1 VTDTHAPELE
11 PRLRLTVGFG
21 TDRGL
26 RRELNE
32 DSFLAQD
39 PVFMVADGMGGHEA
53 GEVASQLCVQTLREA
68 AMLAP
73 GTHAA
78 TAQDIQHVIEDADW
92 RIRDATGARAGTT
105 LSGAVL
111 IEISSVPYWLVANVG
126 DSRTYRLSQGGRLTQ
141 ISVDHSEVRELVDA
155 GQITAEEALTHPRRH
170 VVTRALGT
178 GEDAEADFWLL
189 PVEDGDRLLVC
200 SDGLT
205 SELRDPEIHRLL
217 ASRAHPQDA
226 VEALIDAAIHAGGR
240 DNITVIVVDA
250 QDAAD
255 ELGFRET
262 APRLVPEEDT
272 LDRDGA
278 AGQRS
283 AGAQRT
289 GEQRTE
295 EQGAEEPHAEQP
307 AGEQATGDRAIDG
320 GPSDGA
326 PERDGPAG
334 GRTPDAEPG
343 DARGNA

>member
-1 VTDTHAPELE
+1 MTDTHAPDLE

-53 GEVASQLCVQTLREA
+53 GEVASQLCVQTLRDA

-73 GTHAA
+73 GTHGA
-78 TAQDIQHVIEDADW
+78 TAQDIQHVIEQADW
-92 RIRDATGARAGTT
+92 RIREATGARAGTT

-126 DSRTYRLSQGGRLTQ
+126 DSRTYRLSRGGRLTQ

-155 GQITAEEALTHPRRH
+155 GEITAEEALTHPRRH

-205 SELRDPEIHRLL
+205 SELRDADIHCLL

-226 VEALIDAAIHAGGR
+226 VESLIDAAVHAGGR

-255 ELGFRET
+255 ELGFPET
-262 APRLVPEEDT
+262 APRLTPDQDT
-272 LDRDGA
+272 LDR
-278 AGQRS
+278 
-283 AGAQRT
+283 
-289 GEQRTE
+289 E
-295 EQGAEEPHAEQP
+295 
-307 AGEQATGDRAIDG
+307 AGEQAAG
-320 GPSDGA
+320 SDA
-326 PERDGPAG
+326 ADDED
-334 GRTPDAEPG
+334 G
-343 DARGNA
+343 DARGEA

>member
-1 VTDTHAPELE
+1 MTDTHAPDLD

-126 DSRTYRLSQGGRLTQ
+126 DSRTYRLSQDGRFAQ

-205 SELRDPEIHRLL
+205 SELRDSEILRVLT
-217 ASRAHPQDA
+217 SRVHPQDA

-240 DNITVIVVDA
+240 DNVTVIVVDA

-255 ELGFRET
+255 ELGLRET
-262 APRLVPEEDT
+262 APRLAPEEDT
-272 LDRDGA
+272 LDRDRAERA
-278 AGQRS
+278 ADD
-283 AGAQRT
+283 
-289 GEQRTE
+289 E
-295 EQGAEEPHAEQP
+295 P
-307 AGEQATGDRAIDG
+307 AG
-320 GPSDGA
+320 
-326 PERDGPAG
+326 DGPAG
-334 GRTPDAEPG
+334 APSPEAEPG
-343 DARGNA
+343 GDRGEA

>member
-68 AMLAP
+68 TMLAP
-73 GTHAA
+73 GNHAA
-78 TAQDIQHVIEDADW
+78 TAQDIQQVIEDADW

-126 DSRTYRLSQGGRLTQ
+126 DSRTYRLSQGGRFTQ

-205 SELRDPEIHRLL
+205 SELRDDEILSLL

-240 DNITVIVVDA
+240 DNVTVIVVDA

-262 APRLVPEEDT
+262 APRLAPEEDT
-272 LDRDGA
+272 LDREGTRAEDRQA
-278 AGQRS
+278 ADQQAEDRHD
-283 AGAQRT
+283 
-289 GEQRTE
+289 EQQAEDQHDERAAAPE
-295 EQGAEEPHAEQP
+295 PGAE
-307 AGEQATGDRAIDG
+307 
-320 GPSDGA
+320 
-326 PERDGPAG
+326 PE
-334 GRTPDAEPG
+334 
-343 DARGNA
+343 DARGEA